1 MSQRRLHAVR
11 RRVAARRRIKTVAA
25 RQEGELQ
32 QFPAESSLDEDVVDS
47 GLGEEVGHDP
57 QRQRSDV
64 PEQAAEAVVTEAPS
78 LRPKR

>member
-1 MSQRRLHAVR
+1 
-11 RRVAARRRIKTVAA
+11 VAARRRIKTVAA

-32 QFPAESSLDEDVVDS
+32 QFPAEPSLDEDVVDA

-57 QRQRSDV
+57 QWQNAEVS
-64 PEQAAEAVVTEAPS
+64 EQAAEAVITEAPS